1 MKRVNLIINIVLV
14 IAVGVLFVLH
24 FTGKEKSSP
33 AQTEEKLVEN
43 DGTEKGEIAYINI
56 DTLMNNM
63 DMFFD
68 VRNQLIDKQKSS
80 EAELNS
86 RSKDFEREATDFQ
99 EKVRKGLVTRSR
111 AQEIEQELYREQQDL
126 IGLKDKLSLELAEEE
141 QVLNRQLI
149 YYIIDYLKE
158 YNIDNNYQF
167 IISNSLGG
175 PLLYA
180 SNKQDITSEVVKGIN
195 ARYAKERES
204 QPKDKK

>member
-14 IAVGVLFVLH
+14 IAVGVLFVLY
-24 FTGKEKSSP
+24 FTGKKKSGP

-43 DGTEKGEIAYINI
+43 NSTGKGEMAYINI

-68 VRNQLIDKQKSS
+68 VRNKLIDKQKSS

-86 RSKDFEREATDFQ
+86 RSKDFEKEATDFQ

-111 AQEIEQELYREQQDL
+111 AQEIEQELYLEQQNL
-126 IGLKDKLSLELAEEE
+126 IGFKDKLSLELAEEE
-141 QVLNRQLI
+141 QVMNRQLI
-149 YYIIDYLKE
+149 YYITDFLKE
-158 YNIDNNYQF
+158 YNKEKKYQF

-180 SNKQDITSEVVKGIN
+180 SDKQDITNDVVEGIN
-195 ARYAKERES
+195 AKYAKERDKF
-204 QPKDKK
+204 KDK

>member
-14 IAVGVLFVLH
+14 IAVGVLFVLY
-24 FTGKEKSSP
+24 FTGKKKSGP

-43 DGTEKGEIAYINI
+43 NSTGKGEMAYINI

-68 VRNQLIDKQKSS
+68 VRNKLIDKQKSS

-86 RSKDFEREATDFQ
+86 RSKDFEKEATDFQ

-111 AQEIEQELYREQQDL
+111 AQEIEQELYLEQQNL
-126 IGLKDKLSLELAEEE
+126 IGFKDKLSLELAEEE
-141 QVLNRQLI
+141 QVMNRQLI
-149 YYIIDYLKE
+149 YYITDYLKE
-158 YNIDNNYQF
+158 YNKEKKYQF

-180 SNKQDITSEVVKGIN
+180 SDKQDITNDVVEGIN
-195 ARYAKERES
+195 AKYAKERE
-204 QPKDKK
+204 

>member
-14 IAVGVLFVLH
+14 IAVGVLFVLY
-24 FTGKEKSSP
+24 FTGKKKSGP
-33 AQTEEKLVEN
+33 AQTEEKPVEN
-43 DGTEKGEIAYINI
+43 NSTGKGEMAYINI

-68 VRNQLIDKQKSS
+68 VRNKLIDKQKSS

-86 RSKDFEREATDFQ
+86 RSKDFEKEATDFQ

-111 AQEIEQELYREQQDL
+111 AQEIEQELYLEQQNL
-126 IGLKDKLSLELAEEE
+126 IGFKDKLSLELAEEE
-141 QVLNRQLI
+141 QVMNRQLI
-149 YYIIDYLKE
+149 YYITDYLKE
-158 YNIDNNYQF
+158 YNKEKKYQF

-180 SNKQDITSEVVKGIN
+180 SDKQDITNDVVEGIN
-195 ARYAKERES
+195 AKYAKERDKL
-204 QPKDKK
+204 KDK

>member
-14 IAVGVLFVLH
+14 IAVGVLFVLY
-24 FTGKEKSSP
+24 FTGKKKSGP

-43 DGTEKGEIAYINI
+43 NSTGKGEMAYINI

-68 VRNQLIDKQKSS
+68 VRNKLIEKQKSS

-86 RSKDFEREATDFQ
+86 RSKDFEKEATDFQ

-111 AQEIEQELYREQQDL
+111 AQEIEQELYLEQQNL
-126 IGLKDKLSLELAEEE
+126 IGFKDKLSLELAEEE
-141 QVLNRQLI
+141 QVMNRQLI
-149 YYIIDYLKE
+149 YYITDYLKE
-158 YNIDNNYQF
+158 YNKEKKYQF

-180 SNKQDITSEVVKGIN
+180 SDKQDITNDVVEGIN
-195 ARYAKERES
+195 AKYAKEREKS
-204 QPKDKK
+204 KDK

>member
-14 IAVGVLFVLH
+14 IAVGVLFVLY
-24 FTGKEKSSP
+24 FTGKKKSGP
-33 AQTEEKLVEN
+33 AQTEERLVEKN
-43 DGTEKGEIAYINI
+43 STGKGEMAYINI

-68 VRNQLIDKQKSS
+68 VRNKLIDKQKSS

-86 RSKDFEREATDFQ
+86 RSKDFEKEATDFQ

-111 AQEIEQELYREQQDL
+111 AQEIEQELYLEQQNL
-126 IGLKDKLSLELAEEE
+126 IGFKDKLSLELAEEE
-141 QVLNRQLI
+141 QVMNRQLI
-149 YYIIDYLKE
+149 YYITDYLKE
-158 YNIDNNYQF
+158 YNKEKKYQF

-180 SNKQDITSEVVKGIN
+180 SDKQDITNDVVEGIN
-195 ARYAKERES
+195 AKYAKERDKL
-204 QPKDKK
+204 KDK

>member
-14 IAVGVLFVLH
+14 IAVGVLFVLY
-24 FTGKEKSSP
+24 FTGKKKSSP
-33 AQTEEKLVEN
+33 AQTKEKLVRN
-43 DGTEKGEIAYINI
+43 SSTGNGEMAYINI

-68 VRNQLIDKQKSS
+68 VRNKLVDKQKSL

-86 RSKDFEREATDFQ
+86 RSKDFEKQATDFQ

-111 AQEIEQELYREQQDL
+111 AQEIEQELYQEQQNL

-141 QVLNRQLI
+141 QVMNRQLI
-149 YYIIDYLKE
+149 YYITDYLEE
-158 YNIDNNYQF
+158 YNKEENFQF

-180 SNKQDITSEVVKGIN
+180 SDKQDITNDVIEGIN
-195 ARYAKERES
+195 AKYAKEREKS
-204 QPKDKK
+204 KDK

>member
-1 MKRVNLIINIVLV
+1 MKRVNLIINIVLI
-14 IAVGVLFVLH
+14 IAVGALFVLH
-24 FTGKEKSSP
+24 FTGMGKSKP
-33 AQTEEKLVEN
+33 LQTEEKFVEN
-43 DGTEKGEIAYINI
+43 DGTENGEIAYINI

-68 VRNQLIDKQKSS
+68 IRNQLIDKQKSS

-158 YNIDNNYQF
+158 YNTDKNYQF

-180 SNKQDITSEVVKGIN
+180 SNKQDITNDVVKGIN
-195 ARYAKERES
+195 AMYAKEREKQS
-204 QPKDKK
+204 KDK

>member
-14 IAVGVLFVLH
+14 IAVGVLFVLY
-24 FTGKEKSSP
+24 FTGKKKSGP
-33 AQTEEKLVEN
+33 AQIEEKLVEN
-43 DGTEKGEIAYINI
+43 NSTGKGEMAYINI

-68 VRNQLIDKQKSS
+68 VRNKLIDKQKSS

-86 RSKDFEREATDFQ
+86 RSKDFEKEAIDFQ

-111 AQEIEQELYREQQDL
+111 AQEIEQELYLEQQNL
-126 IGLKDKLSLELAEEE
+126 IGFKDKLSLELAEEE
-141 QVLNRQLI
+141 QVMNRQLI
-149 YYIIDYLKE
+149 YYITDYLKE
-158 YNIDNNYQF
+158 YNKEKKYQF

-180 SNKQDITSEVVKGIN
+180 SDKQDITNDVVEGIN
-195 ARYAKERES
+195 AKYAKEREKS
-204 QPKDKK
+204 KDK

>member
-14 IAVGVLFVLH
+14 IAIGVLFVLY
-24 FTGKEKSSP
+24 FTGKKKSSP

-43 DGTEKGEIAYINI
+43 NSTGKGEMAYINI

-68 VRNQLIDKQKSS
+68 VRNKLIDKQKSS

-86 RSKDFEREATDFQ
+86 RSKDFEKEATDFQ

-111 AQEIEQELYREQQDL
+111 AQEIEQELYLEQQNL
-126 IGLKDKLSLELAEEE
+126 IGFKDKLSLELAEEE
-141 QVLNRQLI
+141 QVMNRQLI
-149 YYIIDYLKE
+149 YYITNYLKE
-158 YNIDNNYQF
+158 YNKEKKYQF

-180 SNKQDITSEVVKGIN
+180 SDKQDITNDVVEGIN
-195 ARYAKERES
+195 AKYAKEREKS
-204 QPKDKK
+204 KDK

>member
-24 FTGKEKSSP
+24 FTNKEKSGP
-33 AQTEEKLVEN
+33 AQSEGKLVEN
-43 DGTEKGEIAYINI
+43 NSTGKGEMAYINI

-68 VRNQLIDKQKSS
+68 VRNKLIEKQKSS

-86 RSKDFEREATDFQ
+86 RSKDFEKEATDFQ

-111 AQEIEQELYREQQDL
+111 AQEIEQELYLEQQNL
-126 IGLKDKLSLELAEEE
+126 IGFKDKLSLELAEEE
-141 QVLNRQLI
+141 QVMNRQLI
-149 YYIIDYLKE
+149 YYITDYLKE
-158 YNIDNNYQF
+158 YNKEKKYQF

-180 SNKQDITSEVVKGIN
+180 SDKQDITNDVVEGIN
-195 ARYAKERES
+195 AKYAKEREKS
-204 QPKDKK
+204 KDK

>member
-14 IAVGVLFVLH
+14 IAVGVLFVLY
-24 FTGKEKSSP
+24 FTGKKKSGP

-43 DGTEKGEIAYINI
+43 NSTGKGEMAYINI

-68 VRNQLIDKQKSS
+68 VRNKLIDKQKSS

-86 RSKDFEREATDFQ
+86 RSKDFEKEAIDFQ

-111 AQEIEQELYREQQDL
+111 AQEIEQELYLEQQNL
-126 IGLKDKLSLELAEEE
+126 IGFKDKLSLELAEEE
-141 QVLNRQLI
+141 QVMNRQLI
-149 YYIIDYLKE
+149 YYITDYLKE
-158 YNIDNNYQF
+158 YNKEKKYQF

-180 SNKQDITSEVVKGIN
+180 SDKQDITNDVVEGIN
-195 ARYAKERES
+195 AKYAKEREKS
-204 QPKDKK
+204 KDK